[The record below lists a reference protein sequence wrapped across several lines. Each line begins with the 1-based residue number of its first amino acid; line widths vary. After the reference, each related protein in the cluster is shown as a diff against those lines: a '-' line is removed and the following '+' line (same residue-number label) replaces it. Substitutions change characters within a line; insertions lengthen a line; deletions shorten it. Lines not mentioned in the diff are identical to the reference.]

1 MSSIITT
8 LNESIKSPLRHKP
21 YLIGIS
27 GGSGGGKTSVA
38 NLIFKSIGAE
48 YSLLFSMD
56 TYYKDLTPE
65 QEKNLSNYNFDSPEA
80 LDLDLLYQHLNDLMH
95 WKNIKMP
102 TYDFSKNKRNS
113 YTIDLKPAKVIVFE
127 GILAFY
133 DKRMRDLMDLK
144 LFIDLD
150 DDIRLSRR
158 IFRDIIS
165 RGRNMETVLDR
176 YHKFVKPAYNNF
188 IKPTKEYADI
198 IIPRGG
204 SNTIAIDLIN
214 YHLKY
219 LIENVTFINDKGD
232 KVGGVNDEVR
242 EEFKKYPSCTL
253 TFYND
258 IKTIEAIKKEKVFTN
273 KNDINSLVNEKEQ
286 DMFLD
291 MYKNYLKGEK
301 KEYYDLYMDIYT
313 QKIKEEIDKL
323 RKDKEDYVKDD
334 LIFFSNDSKEKI
346 DKMINEKIEKLKDKE
361 YIDLYFFIND
371 LISNVN
377 GFIDI
382 GGREAYLGYGVV
394 IPSEGDLCIM
404 EDKSTYVIQRWTPL
418 NSKNYAE
425 YCSMESLAEKVG
437 FLENTLVGNI
447 LSAAKG
453 LGIHFE
459 QQVECR
465 IVKIS
470 DPYIIRNKGVK
481 IMAFDALFKSNVSLP
496 DNIGLGKHASI
507 GHGTISAKPGIE
519 TSA

>member
-273 KNDINSLVNEKEQ
+273 KNDINSLVSEKEQ

-361 YIDLYFFIND
+361 YIDLYFFIPIFFD
-371 LISNVN
+371 KAKEKYYHIFDSLRHTEQISSIEIISIF
-377 GFIDI
+377 GT
-382 GGREAYLGYGVV
+382 
-394 IPSEGDLCIM
+394 
-404 EDKSTYVIQRWTPL
+404 ED
-418 NSKNYAE
+418 
-425 YCSMESLAEKVG
+425 C
-437 FLENTLVGNI
+437 FHHLV
-447 LSAAKG
+447 KDYRM
-453 LGIHFE
+453 
-459 QQVECR
+459 Q
-465 IVKIS
+465 
-470 DPYIIRNKGVK
+470 
-481 IMAFDALFKSNVSLP
+481 FKSIYCGDATSSYGNFFENYGFFSNNKDGNSNNSISFSE
-496 DNIGLGKHASI
+496 DNIERRLLELFEAD
-507 GHGTISAKPGIE
+507 KPKDSLKIINNNQDE
-519 TSA
+519 E

>member
-1 MSSIITT
+1 MSSIINKQKETIE
-8 LNESIKSPLRHKP
+8 NPKRKKP

-48 YSLLFSMD
+48 YALLFSMD

-113 YTIDLKPAKVIVFE
+113 YTIDLKPAKIIVFE

-133 DKRMRDLMDLK
+133 DKRMRELMDLK

-204 SNTIAIDLIN
+204 SNTVAIDLIN

-219 LIENVTFINDKGD
+219 LIENVTFINDKGEE
-232 KVGGVNDEVR
+232 VGGVNDDVR
-242 EEFKKYPSCTL
+242 EESKKHPSITV

-258 IKTIEAIKKEKVFTN
+258 IKTIEAIKKEEVFSR
-273 KNDINSLVNEKEQ
+273 KYDICLVSEKEE

-313 QKIKEEIDKL
+313 QKIKEEIDNS
-323 RKDKEDYVKDD
+323 RKENEEYVKDD
-334 LIFFSNDSKEKI
+334 FIIFSNDSKEKI
-346 DKMINEKIEKLKDKE
+346 NKIINEKIQKFKTDEYLDIYYFIPIFFEKAQNK
-361 YIDLYFFIND
+361 Y
-371 LISNVN
+371 S
-377 GFIDI
+377 DI
-382 GGREAYLGYGVV
+382 
-394 IPSEGDLCIM
+394 
-404 EDKSTYVIQRWTPL
+404 
-418 NSKNYAE
+418 
-425 YCSMESLAEKVG
+425 
-437 FLENTLVGNI
+437 
-447 LSAAKG
+447 
-453 LGIHFE
+453 
-459 QQVECR
+459 
-465 IVKIS
+465 
-470 DPYIIRNKGVK
+470 
-481 IMAFDALFKSNVSLP
+481 FKSLKNIEQISTIKIISIFGEEDRYRYFNDYRVQFKFIYSGEGTKP
-496 DNIGLGKHASI
+496 YAKYFENYGFFSNNNDGNSNNSISFSEDNIERRLLELFEAD
-507 GHGTISAKPGIE
+507 KPKDSLKIINNIQDE
-519 TSA
+519 E